1 VKRASLPRRV
11 ALVLIVTVLAV
22 QTSAP
27 ARAVDPLKTMRAFCQ
42 ADGRGVRIDPYSWSA
57 VADLVAWGLEPAWD
71 HLYLIRG
78 FELGTPEW
86 RDGSLAVDVQYTI
99 TGEVHSSVITHD
111 VRVET
116 RTYRLER
123 GEGGVW
129 RIRAP
134 APPPYLF
141 ESDVDADALATLL
154 DPNDPNYLSASA
166 FAWRMLRDSGW
177 TIAYA
182 DTAALATSADF
193 TTERSAEIGDL
204 ALYYDGDQPYQV
216 GIVDSDE
223 TIVSSTLN
231 GGIRR
236 TPFAAF
242 AGEIRYRRAI
252 AALLATPTPEPKPT
266 KAKGVRHRKR

>member
-1 VKRASLPRRV
+1 MLRHIVLMLSV
-11 ALVLIVTVLAV
+11 AAV
-22 QTSAP
+22 VHAPAP

-42 ADGRGVRIDPYSWSA
+42 ADGNGARIDPYSWSS
-57 VADLVAWGLEPAWD
+57 VADLVTWGLEPAWD

-99 TGEVHSSVITHD
+99 TGEVRSSVVTNA

-123 GEGGVW
+123 GDDGKW

-141 ESDVDADALATLL
+141 ESEVDPDALATLF

-166 FAWRMLRDSGW
+166 FVWRMLRDSGW
-177 TIAYA
+177 TMPYA
-182 DTAALATSADF
+182 DTAGLGTSTDF
-193 TTERSAEIGDL
+193 TSERSAEIGDL
-204 ALYYDGDQPYQV
+204 ALYYDGEQSYQV
-216 GIVDSDE
+216 GIVDSED
-223 TIVSSTLN
+223 TIVCSTLN

-236 TPFAAF
+236 VPFAAF
-242 AGEIRYRRAI
+242 AGEIRYRRPI
-252 AALLATPTPEPKPT
+252 AALIATPTPEPKPT
-266 KAKGVRHRKR
+266 KAKRVRHRMR

>member
-1 VKRASLPRRV
+1 MKRASLLRRV
-11 ALVLIVTVLAV
+11 AVVLTITVLAV
-22 QTSAP
+22 QTAAP
-27 ARAVDPLKTMRAFCQ
+27 ARAVDPLKTIRAFCQ
-42 ADGRGVRIDPYSWSA
+42 ADGRGARIDPYSWSA
-57 VADLVAWGLEPAWD
+57 VADLVTWGLEPAWD

-99 TGEVHSSVITHD
+99 TGEVRSNVVTHD
-111 VRVET
+111 VRVDT

-123 GEGGVW
+123 GDDGTW

-166 FAWRMLRDSGW
+166 FVWRMLRDSGW
-177 TIAYA
+177 TMAYA
-182 DTAALATSADF
+182 DTAGLGTSADF
-193 TTERSAEIGDL
+193 TAERSAEIGDL

-216 GIVDSDE
+216 GIVDTED
-223 TIVSSTLN
+223 TIVCSTLN

-236 TPFAAF
+236 VPFAGF
-242 AGEIRYRRAI
+242 AGEIRYRRPI

-266 KAKGVRHRKR
+266 KKERPKRRKH